1 MNRGKL
7 FVAIGILALAAL
19 ACGLP
24 GLPSVETQ
32 LKSGPVQTQ
41 AISVPLPAD
50 TSKPVQVFLR
60 LGAAEVTASTGS
72 SKLIEGSVQYN
83 VAEFQPTVNTTGG
96 KVEVLQGQDGGI
108 RGVPPQDMVNKWNL
122 RFGSGAPMNLFV
134 EAGAYTGAWNLGGV
148 RLQSLKWEEGAS
160 KSTIGFDA
168 PNPDKLDT
176 FDFTTGASTVKLT
189 GLANLNFGKMNFKS
203 GVGTYTLD
211 FGGKLKRSASVEI
224 KTGVSS
230 VTVVVPVGSAAR
242 VTLKSAVSNTKTVG
256 SWNNV
261 GSIYTTGKYDTAAEK
276 LDISIEMGLGQL
288 TLDTH

>member
-7 FVAIGILALAAL
+7 SVVIVMLAVAAL

-24 GLPSVETQ
+24 SLPSAETQ

-50 TSKPVQVFLR
+50 TSKPVEVILR

-72 SKLIEGSVQYN
+72 AKLIEGSVQYN
-83 VAEFQPTVNTTGG
+83 VQEFQPTVNTTGS
-96 KVEVLQGQDGGI
+96 KVEVLQGSTGGVQ
-108 RGVPPQDMVNKWNL
+108 GVPPKDMVNKWNL
-122 RFGSGAPMNLFV
+122 RFGGGAPMNLTV
-134 EAGAYTGAWNLGGV
+134 QAGAYSGTWNLGGL
-148 RLQSLKWEEGAS
+148 RLQSLTWEEGAS
-160 KSTIGFDA
+160 KSTIGFGQA
-168 PNPDKLDT
+168 SLDKMDV
-176 FDFTTGASTVKLT
+176 FNFTTGASTVKLT
-189 GLANLNFGKMNFKS
+189 GLANLNFGKMNFQS

-224 KTGVSS
+224 KTGISNL
-230 VTVVVPVGSAAR
+230 TVVVPVGTAAR
-242 VTLKSAVSNTKTVG
+242 ITLKSAVSNTKTVG

-261 GSIYTTGKYDTAAEK
+261 GSVYTAGKYDTAAEK
-276 LDISIEMGLGQL
+276 LDVNIDMGLGQL